1 VTASRDGTIALRCLR
16 SSFLLKIIP
25 VDKLSSASVD
35 MLTLKLSL
43 HGYIIIMLKGTQKV
57 YTFVYSL
64 NGDLLV
70 STQRDS
76 EHFEFKYAQ
85 LTQNEDSLVMAFNQ
99 RIKSQD
105 KDFSGVIRVSRLYD
119 MEKDKRRDNLER
131 VFYPVIRNLLYGPL
145 EGEGGHRSKS
155 KRTVALSENSSMQ
168 QRLAMPAITSFALSQ
183 DETQMNLFL
192 KTGDIISLDESRCGI
207 IDQLDDFGL

>member
-1 VTASRDGTIALRCLR
+1 MKL
-16 SSFLLKIIP
+16 IP
-25 VDKLSSASVD
+25 VDKLSSQSVD

-85 LTQNEDSLVMAFNQ
+85 LTKNEDSLVMVFNQ
-99 RIKSQD
+99 RINRSD

-131 VFYPVIRNLLYGPL
+131 VFYPVIRNLIYGPA
-145 EGEGGHRSKS
+145 EGEGHRSKS
-155 KRTVALSENSSMQ
+155 KRTVALSENSTMQ
-168 QRLAMPAITSFALSQ
+168 QRHIMPAVTSFALSQ

-192 KTGDIISLDESRCGI
+192 RTGEIISFDESRVQI